1 MKSKILFSALILFA
15 LMLTHGYEYD
25 LYFSDIDAQTF
36 IYGDSKEYKL
46 NVLEMM
52 GISEAAPGCEKWI
65 LLCY

>member
-36 IYGDSKEYKL
+36 IYGHSKEYKL
-46 NVLEMM
+46 NVIRNDGNFRSSPRL
-52 GISEAAPGCEKWI
+52 
-65 LLCY
+65 

>member
-1 MKSKILFSALILFA
+1 
-15 LMLTHGYEYD
+15 MLTHGYEYD